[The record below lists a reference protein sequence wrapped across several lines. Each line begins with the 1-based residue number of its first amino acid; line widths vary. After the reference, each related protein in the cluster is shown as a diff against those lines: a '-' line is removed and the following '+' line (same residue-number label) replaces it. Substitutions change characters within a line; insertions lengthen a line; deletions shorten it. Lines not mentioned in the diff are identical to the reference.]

1 MKYFFFPDSCFFCYA
16 QNIHILT
23 RRSGKCSAYVLKYNF
38 CTVFCVIEK
47 HLAAMVDVEETDE
60 KRKLVEVDV
69 KLQGL
74 VQETSTTYTYNR
86 TYSRTYNRTYNKERG
101 MPKCRQAWFCYNK
114 SPDLEGS
121 WCLVG
126 NLGSVQL
133 EGPLVGSYRHSEA
146 G

>member
-1 MKYFFFPDSCFFCYA
+1 
-16 QNIHILT
+16 
-23 RRSGKCSAYVLKYNF
+23 
-38 CTVFCVIEK
+38 
-47 HLAAMVDVEETDE
+47 MVDVEEMDE

-86 TYSRTYNRTYNKERG
+86 TYNKERE
-101 MPKCRQAWFCYNK
+101 MPKCRQAWFYYNK

-133 EGPLVGSYRHSEA
+133 EGPLVGSYMHSEA